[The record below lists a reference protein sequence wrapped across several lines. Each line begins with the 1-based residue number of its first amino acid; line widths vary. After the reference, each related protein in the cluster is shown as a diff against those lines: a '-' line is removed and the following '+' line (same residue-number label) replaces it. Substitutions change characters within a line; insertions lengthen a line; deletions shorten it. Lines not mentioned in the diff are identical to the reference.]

1 MRVLDWKVRG
11 FRLVDVVALGLLI
24 VLMFGVYLA
33 KTLAGRERGEIA
45 RVEKQISQ
53 ERQRV
58 RLLEAEVA
66 HLETPARIERLS
78 GDYLCMATPVAER
91 EIAPEALAKH
101 AFEETPK
108 DKAAGVSP

>member
-11 FRLVDVVALGLLI
+11 FRLVDVIALVLLI

-66 HLETPARIERLS
+66 HLETPARSERLS
-78 GDYLCMATPVAER
+78 GDYLGMAPPVAER
-91 EIAPEALAKH
+91 EIGPEALADH
-101 AFEETPK
+101 AVEGPPK
-108 DKAAGVSP
+108 SKEVAP